1 MKKKNGEAGKT
12 DSVKSPSGMN
22 RSREVYFGMAALALM
37 LVCVCAVY
45 TTLPVLTGKEFL
57 LGSDYVQLHM
67 HRIEYL
73 KESLSEGRGVPG
85 WYSREFLGTPFWS
98 NIQNFP
104 LIPTRL
110 VFFLFD
116 SVRAYYFAVILAAA
130 LSALFTFLFCRR
142 AGLSP
147 ASSAVAGWTF
157 ACAGFFAARVTVG
170 HLTLLEGYLS
180 LPLLLWLA
188 QRWLRDESGKRNS
201 AANLVPLAL
210 ACAAVCLSGHPQL
223 PFYAVVAVSLYIL
236 WTERSREAF
245 YAIGSM
251 AAGALSTLFVWFP
264 FLLLLRRSSRALAL
278 EPPANDIPF
287 PYGRLKAFVAPWADG
302 WIGSLIE
309 PEKAFTGYPT
319 LNYFWDTVCYV
330 GIVPLLA
337 VVFLAAFCFIR
348 GRNPGKNASFFILAG
363 TLSLVAALPFI
374 NGFNSLVPVTLL
386 RSPARQVYVTIFCL
400 CLGLGAAVHVL
411 EKLAR
416 ERRSAALAFLLAVIA
431 FIHVTD
437 LGRHDRHFVKG
448 YPFVGCGIE
457 LPDLDTRLKGSLG
470 DARVAVDY
478 DAFIRS
484 NRRFD
489 DAGFFDAVAL
499 ADTYSSVLRM
509 GGLGEKLNTELIE
522 GTTLPAG
529 ALQKLGVKYVIT
541 ARARRDLKPISS
553 PGGIVNLYM
562 ISSPEPRASFVPSRG
577 NVTGEEW
584 PVEYERASSD
594 RMELKCGAGTDGMI
608 KVIESWDPG
617 WSATLDG
624 KKAPV
629 EKIEG
634 FMMGVKV
641 PSGEH
646 AVVLRYRTPGAKAG
660 ALLSLSGPALL
671 LVILLAGKRKRERVP
686 EQSA

>member
-1 MKKKNGEAGKT
+1 MKRY
-12 DSVKSPSGMN
+12 P
-22 RSREVYFGMAALALM
+22 EVAALVLM
-37 LVCVCAVY
+37 LFCVFAVY
-45 TTLPVLTGKEFL
+45 TTLPVLAGKEFL

-116 SVRAYYFAVILAAA
+116 SVRAYYFAVVLAAA
-130 LSALFTFLFCRR
+130 LSALFTFLFCRKV
-142 AGLSP
+142 GLSP
-147 ASSAVAGWTF
+147 PAAALAGWTF
-157 ACAGFFAARVTVG
+157 ACSGFFAARIIVG
-170 HLTLLEGYLS
+170 HMTLLEGYLS

-188 QRWLRDESGKRNS
+188 ERWLRDGSGKRNTP
-201 AANLVPLAL
+201 AKLVPLAL

-223 PFYAVVAVSLYIL
+223 PFYAVVTASLYIL
-236 WTERSREAF
+236 WEERSREAF

-251 AAGALSTLFVWFP
+251 AAGALATLFIWFP
-264 FLLLLRRSSRALAL
+264 FLLLLGRSSRALAL

-337 VVFLAAFCFIR
+337 AIFLAAFCLVR
-348 GRNPGKNASFFILAG
+348 RMKPGRTAVFFAMAG
-363 TLSLVAALPFI
+363 SLSLVAALPFI
-374 NGFNSLVPVTLL
+374 NGFNGLVPVTLL

-400 CLGLGAAVHVL
+400 SLCLGAAVHIL
-411 EKLAR
+411 GKLAG
-416 ERRSAALAFLLAVIA
+416 ERRPVLAAVLLAI
-431 FIHVTD
+431 VTIVHLVD

-470 DARVAVDY
+470 DSRVAIDY

-499 ADTYSSVLRM
+499 ADTYGAVLKM
-509 GGLGEKLNTELIE
+509 AGLGEKLNTELIE
-522 GTTLPAG
+522 GPTLPAET
-529 ALQKLGVKYVIT
+529 LRKLGVKYVIT
-541 ARARRDLKPISS
+541 VRTRDDLKAISS

-562 ISSPEPRASFVPSRG
+562 VPSPEPRASLIFEPGKETAASASF
-577 NVTGEEW
+577 
-584 PVEYERASSD
+584 VEYKRTSPDEI
-594 RMELKCGAGTDGMI
+594 ELRTRSAEAGT
-608 KVIESWDPG
+608 VRLIESWDIG
-617 WSATLDG
+617 WSAELDG
-624 KKAPV
+624 KKVPV
-629 EKIEG
+629 EKLDG
-634 FMMGVKV
+634 FMMGVKIPEGDHSV
-641 PSGEH
+641 
-646 AVVLRYRTPGAKAG
+646 ALRFRTPGAKAG
-660 ALLSLSGPALL
+660 FLLSLSGPALL
-671 LVILLAGKRKRERVP
+671 MGILLAGRRRKTVP
-686 EQSA
+686 A